1 MLDILKAKI
10 GTNGGLKSD
19 KLLNNK
25 RSLSAEIRTDAEYR
39 AQKLV
44 EQLRQSSNPG
54 LMEKFLGEYG
64 LSTEEGVA
72 LMCLAEA
79 LLRVPDDETMDALI
93 EDKIAPSKWGEHL
106 NKSSSAL
113 VNASTWGLML
123 TGKVLNTDDSRGVVK
138 TLRKLVKRMGEPVIR
153 TAVRQAMREMG
164 KQFVLGEDIKDALK
178 NRRSGYRYS
187 FDMLGEAAIS
197 TPDARR
203 YEASYLN
210 AAKALAPYC
219 NSVSIHDNPGISVK
233 LSALHPRYET
243 LQRGRVMDELL
254 PRLKGIARVAAEAG
268 MGLNIDAEEADR
280 LELSLEIFE
289 DLARDKDLA
298 TWEGLGLVVQ
308 AYGHRAAPT
317 IDWIDALA
325 RSTHRKFM
333 VRLVKGAYWD
343 GEIKH
348 AQVGGHDAY
357 PVFETKSET
366 DRNYALCAE
375 KLLSMRDRLYPQFA
389 THNALTT
396 ATVLALAGDN
406 KTGFEFQRLHG
417 MGEALHEILRQETE
431 LPCRIYAPVGIHKDL
446 LAYLV
451 RRLLEN
457 GANSSFVSQITNE
470 DVPIAEIVADPF
482 ETVETPI
489 IGKPEDIFYP
499 RKNSRG
505 WNLNDPQELETFLTD
520 RAEFETK
527 TWTAKP
533 QIAKRLTKSGPPKDI
548 FNPATHSDL
557 VGSVTFATEAQ
568 VVMAFEDAK
577 VWDASPYQR
586 AKTLRA
592 ASDLLE
598 ARHAEIFALL
608 AREAGKTASD
618 AVSELR
624 EAVDF
629 LRFYADEAES
639 RDGAPRGTIVTI
651 APWNFPLAI
660 FLGQIAAA
668 LAAGNAVLAKP
679 AEATPLIAALAV
691 EILHEAGV
699 PKTALQNLP
708 GEGATVGAALTSNP
722 RADGVVFTGS
732 TATAKIIHKSVAENL
747 SPEALFIAETGG
759 INCMIVDS
767 TALPQQAVNDVIAS
781 AFQSA
786 GQRCSALRVLYLQ
799 EDIYDSTLKMLCEA
813 MDELKLGEPWQTK
826 TDIGPVINEAA
837 RAKFSEYIAQSDVI
851 HQACDLPDTGHFIQP
866 TLIRVESR
874 ADVKQEIFGPVL
886 HVIKFDP
893 DDLNEILDDINA
905 RDYALT
911 FGLHTRIDNRVDEIT
926 RKLRVGNIY
935 VNRNQIGAVVGS
947 QPFGGS
953 GLSGTGP
960 KAGGPDY
967 LPRFY
972 QFDRVTLPP
981 EIKTEIGLEDAQSA
995 IDDAPALPF
1004 HPLHTIDCPGPTGE
1018 SNRLTHYARGKI
1030 LCLGPDVEEQV
1041 LLVEGAGGRGIA
1053 LPGLDP
1059 DHLEHLNGFA
1069 AVLHWGPEADQ
1080 RAARM
1085 ALSKRDGPVLPLAT
1099 TRDVAWA
1106 VTTEVHVCIDTT
1118 ASGGNAA
1125 LLAGED

>member
-1 MLDILKAKI
+1 MVKVS
-10 GTNGGLKSD
+10 T
-19 KLLNNK
+19 
-25 RSLSAEIRTDAEYR
+25 SLSPDIRADAEYR
-39 AQKLV
+39 AQNLV
-44 EQLRQSSNPG
+44 EQLRNDSDPG

-79 LLRVPDDETMDALI
+79 LLRVPDAETMDALI

-123 TGKVLNTDDSRGVVK
+123 TGKVLDTDDSRGVVK
-138 TLRKLVKRMGEPVIR
+138 TLRNLVKRMGEPVIR

-203 YEASYLN
+203 YESSYLE
-210 AAKALAPYC
+210 AAKALTPYC
-219 NSVSIHDNPGISVK
+219 NSSSIHDNPGISVK

-243 LQRGRVMDELL
+243 LQSKRVMAELL
-254 PRLKGIARVAAEAG
+254 PRLKGIATVAAEAG

-280 LELSLEIFE
+280 LDLSLDIFE
-289 DLARDKDLA
+289 ALARDPDLA
-298 TWEGLGLVVQ
+298 GWDGLGLVVQ
-308 AYGHRAAPT
+308 AYGLRAGAT
-317 IDWIDALA
+317 IDWVYALA
-325 RSTHRKFM
+325 KEAERHFM
-333 VRLVKGAYWD
+333 IRLVKGAYWD

-348 AQVGGHDAY
+348 AQVGGHAAY

-366 DRNYALCAE
+366 DRNYALCAK

-396 ATVLALAGDN
+396 ATVLALAGED
-406 KTGFEFQRLHG
+406 KSGFEFQRLHG
-417 MGEALHEILRQETE
+417 MGDALHEILRKETG

-457 GANSSFVSQITNE
+457 GANSSFVSQITDK
-470 DVPIAEIVADPF
+470 DVPIEAIIADPF
-482 ETVETPI
+482 ETQETPI

-505 WNLNDPQELETFLTD
+505 WNLNDPQELEQFLAD
-520 RAEFETK
+520 RAAFETK

-533 QIAKRLTKSGPPKDI
+533 QIAKRLPKSGPATHI
-548 FNPATHSDL
+548 INPANGTDT
-557 VGSVTFATEAQ
+557 VGTVTFATEEQAAT
-568 VVMAFEDAK
+568 AFAGAK
-577 VWDASPYQR
+577 PWDASPYQR
-586 AKTLRA
+586 AKTLRE
-592 ASDLLE
+592 ASNALE

-608 AREAGKTASD
+608 AREAGKTAAD
-618 AVSELR
+618 AVAELR

-629 LRFYADEAES
+629 LRYYADEAEM
-639 RDGAPRGTIVTI
+639 REGTPRGTIVTI

-660 FLGQIAAA
+660 FLGQIGAA
-668 LAAGNAVLAKP
+668 LASGNSVIAKP
-679 AEATPLIAALAV
+679 AEATPLIAGLAV
-691 EILHEAGV
+691 DILHEAGV

-708 GEGATVGAALTSNP
+708 GEGATVGAALTSDP

-759 INCMIVDS
+759 INCMVVDS

-799 EDIYDSTLKMLCEA
+799 EDIYEPTLKMLCEA
-813 MDELKLGEPWQTK
+813 MDELKLGEPWLSE
-826 TDIGPVINEAA
+826 TDVGPVIDEAA
-837 RAKFSEYIAQSDVI
+837 RAKFSKYIAGSDVI
-851 HQACDLPDTGHFIQP
+851 HQSCDLPDTGHFIQP
-866 TLIRVESR
+866 TLLRVEGR
-874 ADVKQEIFGPVL
+874 KDVTQEIFGPVL

-893 DDLNEILDDINA
+893 DDLDDILEDIND
-905 RDYALT
+905 RNYALT
-911 FGLHTRIDNRVDEIT
+911 FGLHTRIDNRVDEVT
-926 RKLRVGNIY
+926 KSLRVGNIY

-967 LPRFY
+967 LPRFFN
-972 QFDRVTLPP
+972 FDRVTLP
-981 EIKTEIGLEDAQSA
+981 EETQNTMSLKDAQA
-995 IDDAPALPF
+995 VIDAAPSLPF
-1004 HPLHTIDCPGPTGE
+1004 HPLHTLDCPGPTGE
-1018 SNRLTHYARGKI
+1018 SNRLTRYARGKI
-1030 LCLGPDVEEQV
+1030 LCLGPDVEEQM
-1041 LLVEGAGGRGIA
+1041 LLVEGAGGRGVA

-1059 DHLEHLNGFA
+1059 DHLEQLTGFA
-1069 AVLHWGPEADQ
+1069 AVVRWSEEAER
-1080 RAARM
+1080 RASRIALAR
-1085 ALSKRDGPVLPLAT
+1085 RDGPILPLAT
-1099 TRDVAWA
+1099 TRDVTWA

-1125 LLAGED
+1125 LLAGEG